1 MAKKVTTLFIRDTAI
16 NLLVMKGMEVQKWA
30 SLPLEPGLFSQGL
43 VHDEAQV
50 ADRLKELFKLASV
63 TTTKVI
69 VGLSG
74 LNSLYRLLSLPE
86 LPEAILPEAVKQ
98 EARRVIPVPLDE
110 VYLSYQSLPASP
122 GETRIFLAAFPRNM
136 ADALYRTLRQA
147 GIEPYIVDLAPLALC
162 RIPDEPRAIIINA
175 RSEHLGIAVMVD
187 RLPQLVRW
195 LSLPGEAASLAER
208 LPIIT
213 EEVDRA
219 ITFYNTSHKEKP
231 LDSTVPMF
239 VCGDLAQAPDSWQ
252 SLAGRL
258 KCSVSVLTAP
268 VTAGEDFDQ
277 NEFMVNIGLALKEL
291 LPEKEGANFSQVNFN
306 ALPEVYRPKAI
317 RWSSILA
324 PAGVLICIGLVVYMG
339 FMVRNKFEYTATLRS
354 QLDPL
359 NSRIDQQLQETAALR
374 TQIGQLE
381 PQIEP
386 VEARM
391 SIFDT
396 TFASLK
402 SGREQVDTELSDIVR
417 LVPASTDFC
426 LTEVNHDGKSVTV
439 SGTAP
444 DEDDIFRYARDLRG
458 EFTTVI
464 IKTIDA
470 RQDDPDKPEKIT
482 GYDFEFLLK

>member
-1 MAKKVTTLFIRDTAI
+1 MAKKITTLFIRDTAI

-50 ADRLKELFKLASV
+50 AERLKELFKLANV
-63 TTTKVI
+63 TTTRVI

-98 EARRVIPVPLDE
+98 EARRVIPAPLDE

-175 RSEHLGIAVMVD
+175 RSEHLGIAVVVD

-195 LSLPGEAASLAER
+195 LSLPGEAVSLAER

-252 SLAGRL
+252 SLTGRL
-258 KCSVSVLTAP
+258 KCPVSVLTAP
-268 VTAGEDFDQ
+268 VTAGEGFDQ

-324 PAGVLICIGLVVYMG
+324 PVGVLICIGLVVYMG

-359 NSRIDQQLQETAALR
+359 NSRIDQQLQEAAALR

-386 VEARM
+386 MEARM

-402 SGREQVDTELSDIVR
+402 SGREKVDTELSDIVS
-417 LVPASTDFC
+417 LLPVSIN

-464 IKTIDA
+464 ISSIKA
-470 RQDDPDKPEKIT
+470 EPDPDEPEEII
-482 GYDFEFLLK
+482 GYKFELLLK

>member
-1 MAKKVTTLFIRDTAI
+1 MAKKITTLFIRDTAI

-50 ADRLKELFKLASV
+50 AERLKELFKLANV
-63 TTTKVI
+63 TTTRVI

-98 EARRVIPVPLDE
+98 EARRVIPAPLDE

-175 RSEHLGIAVMVD
+175 RSEHLGIAVVVD

-195 LSLPGEAASLAER
+195 LSLPGEAVSLAER

-252 SLAGRL
+252 SLTGRL
-258 KCSVSVLTAP
+258 KCPVSVLTAP
-268 VTAGEDFDQ
+268 VTAGEGFDQ

-324 PAGVLICIGLVVYMG
+324 PVGVLICIGLVVYMG

-359 NSRIDQQLQETAALR
+359 NSRIDQQLQEAAALR

-386 VEARM
+386 MEARM

-402 SGREQVDTELSDIVR
+402 SGREQVDRQLHDIVN
-417 LVPASTDFC
+417 LVPAGID
-426 LTEVNHDGKSVTV
+426 LDDGFEISYEEKSVTV
-439 SGTAP
+439 SGKKVP
-444 DEDDIFRYARDLRG
+444 KEYSIFKYAKDLRTK
-458 EFTTVI
+458 FSTVI
-464 IKTIDA
+464 ISSIEAVED
-470 RQDDPDKPEKIT
+470 ENGKII
-482 GYDFEFLLK
+482 GYDFELLLK

>member
-16 NLLVMKGMEVQKWA
+16 DLLVMKGMEVQKWA

-50 ADRLKELFKLASV
+50 ADRLKELFKLANV

-74 LNSLYRLLSLPE
+74 LNSLYRLLFLPE

-136 ADALYRTLRQA
+136 ADALCRTLRRA
-147 GIEPYIVDLAPLALC
+147 GVEPYIMDLAPLALC

-175 RSEHLGIAVMVD
+175 RSEHLGIAVVAD

-195 LSLPGEAASLAER
+195 LSLAGEAGSLAER

-252 SLAGRL
+252 SLAGGL
-258 KCSVSVLTAP
+258 KCPVSVLTAP
-268 VTAGEDFDQ
+268 VTAGEGFDQ

-306 ALPEVYRPKAI
+306 ALPEVYLPRAV

-324 PAGVLICIGLVVYMG
+324 PVGVLICIGLVVYMG
-339 FMVRNKFEYTATLRS
+339 FMVRNKAEYTSVLRS
-354 QLDPL
+354 QLAPID
-359 NSRIDQQLQETAALR
+359 SRIAQQLQETASLR

-386 VEARM
+386 MEARM

-402 SGREQVDTELSDIVR
+402 SGREKVDTELGDIVS
-417 LVPASTDFC
+417 LLPASTDFR
-426 LTEVNHDGKSVTV
+426 LTGVNHDGKSVTV
-439 SGTAP
+439 NGVIL
-444 DEDDIFRYARDLRG
+444 DEDGEDDIFRYARDLRSS
-458 EFTTVI
+458 FSTVI
-464 IKTIDA
+464 ISSIKAEEEDG
-470 RQDDPDKPEKIT
+470 KII
-482 GYDFEFLLK
+482 GYDFELLLK